1 VWVHGRSRDANRLT
15 NTLACVLEQI
25 AVGRH
30 RATRI
35 GGDFMSGT
43 SAVRLVATP
52 TWRSYLEL
60 TKPKIVALI
69 VFTSIVGMLLARSG
83 PPRWDALLWGTL
95 GITLSSA
102 CAAVLN
108 HVLDLQVD
116 ERMARTRMRPLPAGR
131 VTQRQALAFAG
142 VLGVTGS
149 LVLLDRVNALTAVLS
164 FAAVIG
170 YGYIYTA
177 WLKWATPQNIVI
189 GGAAGAAPP
198 VLGWAV
204 VTDRLEANA
213 LILFLI
219 ILLWTPPHFWSLAI
233 ARRREYARTGVPM
246 LPVTHGVPHTQSQII
261 LYTIL
266 LSFAT
271 MLPTLVGMSGVIY
284 LAGALALNSR
294 FLYLVVKLKR
304 SPIPNLPMRV
314 FRYSIT
320 YLGLLFAVL
329 LFDHYWNLP
338 L

>member
-1 VWVHGRSRDANRLT
+1 
-15 NTLACVLEQI
+15 
-25 AVGRH
+25 
-30 RATRI
+30 
-35 GGDFMSGT
+35 MSAT
-43 SAVRLVATP
+43 SAVHLAATP
-52 TWRSYLEL
+52 IWRSYLEL

-69 VFTSIVGMLLARSG
+69 VFTSFVGMLLARPG
-83 PPRWDALLWGTL
+83 LPRWDVLLWGTL

-108 HVLDLQVD
+108 HVLDRQID
-116 ERMARTRMRPLPAGR
+116 ERMARTRMRPLPEGR
-131 VTQRQALAFAG
+131 VTQRQALSFAC

-149 LVLLDRVNALTAVLS
+149 VVLLDRVNGLTAVLTVT
-164 FAAVIG
+164 ALIG

-198 VLGWAV
+198 LLGWTA
-204 VTDRLEANA
+204 VTDRLEVNA

-219 ILLWTPPHFWSLAI
+219 VLLWTPPHFWSLAI

-246 LPVTHGVPHTQSQII
+246 LPVTHGVAYTQSQII

-266 LSFAT
+266 LWLAT
-271 MLPTLVGMSGVIY
+271 MLPALVGMSGVIY
-284 LAGALALNSR
+284 LVAALALNGR
-294 FLYLVVKLKR
+294 FLYLAVKLKTR
-304 SPIPNLPMRV
+304 PVPNLPMRV

-320 YLGLLFAVL
+320 YLGLLFAGL
-329 LFDHYWNLP
+329 LLDHYWNLP